1 MQQIRAKAIKC
12 IRKKALHCS
21 RTGALQKIN
30 HHESINF
37 IPVEQLRRKKAL
49 RLKDDDPME
58 KVYLG
63 KYQQP

>member
-1 MQQIRAKAIKC
+1 VNNDYGKR
-12 IRKKALHCS
+12 ALHCS
-21 RTGALQKIN
+21 RTGAVQKIKL
-30 HHESINF
+30 HESINF

-49 RLKDDDPME
+49 RLKDVNPME